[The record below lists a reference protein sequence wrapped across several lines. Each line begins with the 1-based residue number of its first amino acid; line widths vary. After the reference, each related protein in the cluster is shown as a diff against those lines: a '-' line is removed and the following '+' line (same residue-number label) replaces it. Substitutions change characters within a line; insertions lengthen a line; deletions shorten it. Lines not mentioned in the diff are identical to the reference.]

1 MPRVKLLN
9 EVIFFT
15 ETISPEIIIS
25 RDLTIDECAG
35 ADGYGSALIARVRTA
50 IGSWEAGEVAFQL
63 VYVCVNAAKFQ
74 VIVELFEQKISAV
87 LYIMQMLLYT
97 IFR

>member
-1 MPRVKLLN
+1 MPRMKLLN
-9 EVIFFT
+9 EVLFCFN

-50 IGSWEAGEVAFQL
+50 IVS
-63 VYVCVNAAKFQ
+63 
-74 VIVELFEQKISAV
+74 
-87 LYIMQMLLYT
+87 
-97 IFR
+97 